1 MFDHERLKNRRLA
14 LNLRPKDIYVIL
26 GVTKATYANWESGA
40 RVPQEH
46 DIKKLEMIFDVE
58 EDYFIDKT
66 HIVEVFP
73 KLSDTNKR
81 LVETYAHDLYLQQ
94 LESER

>member
-1 MFDHERLKNRRLA
+1 MFDHQRLKNRRLA

-40 RVPQEH
+40 RVPQEG
-46 DIKKLEMIFDVE
+46 DIRKLEMMFDVE

-73 KLSDTNKR
+73 KLNEQNKR
-81 LVETYAHDLYLQQ
+81 LVEQYAHDLYLEQ
-94 LESER
+94 LENER